1 MNKIVNKLFEYQDI
15 KFRDFNSKLIPNI
28 NKNLIIGVKIPIIRQ
43 LAKEFIKDSDYKLF
57 LNKLPH
63 KYLEENILHGILIS
77 LNNNLDETLLELD
90 KFLLY
95 VDNWEVCDTIKPRIF
110 KKDLKKVYD
119 NIKLWIKSEETYK
132 IRFALVTLINFYLDS
147 GYDSK
152 INELIISIKND
163 DYYVKMAV
171 AWYFSFALIKHWDE
185 TINIFEN
192 KKLDKFTHNKSIQK
206 AIESYRLSNDKKE
219 YLKSIKI

>member
-28 NKNLIIGVKIPIIRQ
+28 NKDLIIGVKIPIIRK

-95 VDNWEVCDTIKPRIF
+95 VDNWEACDVIKPQIF

-119 NIKLWIKSEETYK
+119 YIKLWIKSEETYK
-132 IRFALVTLINFYLDS
+132 IRFALVTLINFYFDS
-147 GYDSK
+147 GYDSN

-171 AWYFSFALIKHWDE
+171 SWYFSFALIKHWDE

-192 KKLDKFTHNKSIQK
+192 KK
-206 AIESYRLSNDKKE
+206 
-219 YLKSIKI
+219 

>member
-28 NKNLIIGVKIPIIRQ
+28 NKDLIIGVKIPIIRK

-95 VDNWEVCDTIKPRIF
+95 VDNWEACDVIKPQIF

-119 NIKLWIKSEETYK
+119 YIKLWIKSEETYK
-132 IRFALVTLINFYLDS
+132 IRFALVTLINFYFDS
-147 GYDSK
+147 GYDSN

-171 AWYFSFALIKHWDE
+171 SWYFSFALIKHWDE

-219 YLKSIKI
+219 YLKSLKV

>member
-28 NKNLIIGVKIPIIRQ
+28 NKDLIIGVKIPIIRK

-95 VDNWEVCDTIKPRIF
+95 VDNWEVCDVIKPQIF

-119 NIKLWIKSEETYK
+119 YIKMWIKSEETYK

-147 GYDSK
+147 GYDSN

>member
-95 VDNWEVCDTIKPRIF
+95 VDNWEVCDTIKPQIF

-147 GYDSK
+147 GYDSN

>member
-28 NKNLIIGVKIPIIRQ
+28 NKDLIIGVKIPIIRK

-147 GYDSK
+147 GYDSN

>member
-147 GYDSK
+147 GYDSN